1 VGKIFAFGIELA
13 VYNDE
18 KISKGKATGKNEQQ
32 YIFAFQGLH

>member
-1 VGKIFAFGIELA
+1 MFAFGIEL
-13 VYNDE
+13 VEYYDE